1 MTQKIEMPKAEEILA
16 PFKAFNELALAN
28 VEKLVAMQ
36 TKNFEKYSKIALSSM
51 QEAAKIT
58 DLEQSQA
65 YFTKQGELSK
75 KVAEDFAAD
84 MKAIAELGQSY
95 LTDAQKLVSENVAKA
110 TKKAA

>member
-1 MTQKIEMPKAEEILA
+1 MVQNIEMPKADEMLA

-36 TKNFEKYSKIALSSM
+36 TKNFEKYSKIALGSL
-51 QEAAKIT
+51 QEATKVS

-65 YFTKQGELSK
+65 YFTKQGEISK

-84 MKAIAELGQSY
+84 MKAVVELSQSY
-95 LTDAQKLVSENVAKA
+95 MEDAQKLVSENVTKA